1 MNLGQATNDRKRMVA
16 LMEALRERIPASAVE
31 RIPALLDA
39 LPDPLG
45 ALQRLEQFYRQLP
58 WEPKPEDYEGKA
70 IHAALTAFGNS
81 RYLSNMLLNSPGLL
95 RWALAPENLDH
106 TIPTGELRSDLG
118 AIAANA
124 RDEDVAQLIVRFK
137 RKHMLRIAM
146 RDLLSVASLA
156 ETALEL
162 SNLADVSIQA
172 AHDHIRQDLVQR
184 FGRPLCR
191 TETGQIHC
199 YFAVVALGKLGG
211 SELNYSSDIDL
222 MYIHTG
228 DGHTAGPVVTTNKDF
243 TDQLAKRLTGLLS
256 MMTPEGFSYRVD
268 LRLRPEGNAGELVA
282 PVSGATQYYF
292 HRARDWELQMLLK
305 ARPVAG
311 DLRLGRTFLDI
322 VTPQIYRTSTDFS
335 QIDRLAETRDRIQRQ
350 KRSRQR
356 KSLDVK
362 LDAGGIRDIEFLVQ
376 CLQRLHGGQDRFLRS
391 GGTMYALHR
400 LREKGY
406 LDSRDYGSLFNAY
419 RYLRRAEHHLQLV
432 DNRQTHE
439 LPRDEAGLRF
449 LATQM
454 GIRSQS
460 DLSEQVKTEIE
471 SHLTAVSEIYERVI
485 PSQRT
490 VASKPAVKVPAAAV
504 PAREERGD
512 APVAS
517 SVWRKRLPEIE
528 RFSVPLA
535 AELGELSLRW
545 GNRALESFLDRI
557 VSLPNVMTTIG
568 DRLDLVPRIGEL
580 MEFSPHFAG
589 YLARFPEDV
598 AVMSAPDGAAA
609 PNGAERSARDSA
621 PMHPTLAAILAGDS
635 KPEEAAG
642 ELRRF
647 FRRRMLSIQ
656 TGSICDREGVFST
669 LLGASDLAEWIL
681 QAAHALALRESA
693 GNGDLRVDS
702 PDAMRIIALGRLGMR
717 EFDLGSDAD
726 IVFVIPDS
734 ESKRLTLW
742 TQVAN
747 RIIDIVISYTADG
760 QMFSID
766 PRLRPLGRDGELVQT
781 ERQFL
786 NYFAD
791 QAESWEAITYMKART
806 VAGDL
811 ETGKQFLVQLQQV
824 LWQQFAQREE
834 LRALLVRMRSRL
846 EVEQGEAKPLKSGP
860 GGYYDI
866 DFLLL
871 YWRLIRAESFYESL
885 NTPQRIAIIR
895 ETDPSHTDDLKVLL
909 KATTVFRAL
918 DHGVRLSKG
927 TSSHDLPPTEWQ
939 RELLAGLVSRWLP
952 EDVRDLPLAELL
964 VASRESVRTVFNS
977 AFRAAE

>member
-1 MNLGQATNDRKRMVA
+1 MVGESTTSDSARTAA
-16 LMEALRERIPASAVE
+16 LMASLRERIPETAAA

-39 LPDPLG
+39 LPDALG

-58 WEPKPEDYEGKA
+58 WEPKPEDYDGRA

-95 RWALAPENLDH
+95 RWVLARENLDH
-106 TIPTGELRSDLG
+106 SIPAGELRADLG
-118 AIAANA
+118 SIAANA
-124 RDEDVAQLIVRFK
+124 SDEDVALVIVRFK
-137 RKHMLRIAM
+137 RKHMVRIAM
-146 RDLLSVASLA
+146 RDLLAVAPLA
-156 ETALEL
+156 EIALEL

-172 AHDHIRQDLVQR
+172 AHDHIRQQLVQR
-184 FGRPLCR
+184 FGRPLCQ

-199 YFAVVALGKLGG
+199 NFAVVALGKLGG

-256 MMTPEGFSYRVD
+256 VMTPEGFSYRVD

-292 HRARDWELQMLLK
+292 KRARDWELQMLLK

-311 DLRLGRTFLDI
+311 DIRLGRTFLDI

-335 QIDRLAETRDRIQRQ
+335 QIDRLAETRDRIQQQ
-350 KRSRQR
+350 KRSRNR
-356 KSLDVK
+356 RSLDVK
-362 LDAGGIRDIEFLVQ
+362 LDPGGIRDIEFLVQ

-406 LDSRDYGSLFNAY
+406 LDSRQYGALFNAY
-419 RYLRRAEHHLQLV
+419 RYLRRVEHHLQLV

-439 LPRDEAGLRF
+439 LPHDEAGLRF
-449 LATQM
+449 LAAQM
-454 GIRSQS
+454 GARQQP
-460 DLSEQVKTEIE
+460 DMGAQVKTEIE
-471 SHLTAVSEIYERVI
+471 AHFNAVSEIYERVI
-485 PSQRT
+485 PSQRP
-490 VASKPAVKVPAAAV
+490 APAKPAPKVSPASSAAE
-504 PAREERGD
+504 EERVD

-517 SVWRKRLPEIE
+517 SVWRKRLPEIK

-535 AELGELSLRW
+535 AKFGDLNLRW

-557 VSLPNVMTTIG
+557 VALPSVMETLG
-568 DRLDLVPRIGEL
+568 SRLDLVPNIGEL
-580 MEFSPHFAG
+580 MEFSPHFAE

-598 AVMSAPDGAAA
+598 AVMSAQEGDAR
-609 PNGAERSARDSA
+609 PNGSARSARPASA
-621 PMHPTLAAILAGDS
+621 MHPALAGILSADME
-635 KPEEAAG
+635 PEETAG
-642 ELRRF
+642 KMRRF
-647 FRRRMLSIQ
+647 FRRRMLAIQ
-656 TGSICDREGVFST
+656 AGSICDREDVFST

-681 QAAHALALRESA
+681 QGAYALALRETA
-693 GNGDLRVDS
+693 QLANEPVES

-726 IVFVIPDS
+726 IVFVIPDG
-734 ESKRLTLW
+734 ESKRLALW

-747 RIIDIVISYTADG
+747 RVIDIVISYTADG
-760 QMFSID
+760 QMFSVD

-786 NYFAD
+786 NYFGD
-791 QAESWEAITYMKART
+791 RAESWEALTYMKART
-806 VAGDL
+806 VAGDP
-811 ETGKQFLVQLQQV
+811 ESGKQFLVRLQQV

-834 LRALLVRMRSRL
+834 LRALLLRMRSRL
-846 EVEQGEAKPLKSGP
+846 ETEQGEAKPLKSGH

-866 DFLLL
+866 DFILL
-871 YWRLIRAESFYESL
+871 YWRLIRAESFYKSL
-885 NTPQRIAIIR
+885 NTPQRIEIIR
-895 ETDPSHTDDLKVLL
+895 ETDPSRTDDLGVLL

-952 EDVRDLPLAELL
+952 EDVRDVPLAELL
-964 VASRESVRTVFNS
+964 AASRDSVRSVFNS
-977 AFRAAE
+977 AFRTPA

>member
-1 MNLGQATNDRKRMVA
+1 MIGDSTTSDGARIAALTDSLRKR
-16 LMEALRERIPASAVE
+16 IPESAVV

-58 WEPKPEDYEGKA
+58 WEPTPEDYEGRA

-106 TIPTGELRSDLG
+106 SIPAGELRADLG
-118 AIAANA
+118 SIVANA
-124 RDEDVAQLIVRFK
+124 SDEDVALLIVRFK
-137 RKHMLRIAM
+137 RKHMMRIAM
-146 RDLLSVASLA
+146 RDLLSVAPLA
-156 ETALEL
+156 EIALEL

-172 AHDHIRQDLVQR
+172 AHDHIRQQLVQR
-184 FGRPLCR
+184 FGRPLCQ

-199 YFAVVALGKLGG
+199 NFAVVALGKLGG

-222 MYIHTG
+222 LYIHTG
-228 DGHTAGPVVTTNKDF
+228 DGRTAGPVVTTNKDF

-256 MMTPEGFSYRVD
+256 TMTPEGFSYRVD

-292 HRARDWELQMLLK
+292 KRARDWELQMLLK

-311 DLRLGRTFLDI
+311 DIRLGRTFLDI

-335 QIDRLAETRDRIQRQ
+335 QIDRLAETRDRIQQQ
-350 KRSRQR
+350 KRNRNR
-356 KSLDVK
+356 RSLDVK
-362 LDAGGIRDIEFLVQ
+362 LDPGGIRDIEFLVQ

-406 LDSRDYGSLFNAY
+406 LASREYGALFNAY
-419 RYLRRAEHHLQLV
+419 RYLRRVEHHLQLA
-432 DNRQTHE
+432 DNRQVHE
-439 LPRDEAGLRF
+439 LPRDGVALRL
-449 LATQM
+449 LAAQM
-454 GIRSQS
+454 GIRPRG
-460 DLSEQVKTEIE
+460 DVDERVKAEIE
-471 SHLTAVSEIYERVI
+471 THFNAVSEIYERVI
-485 PSQRT
+485 PSQRP
-490 VASKPAVKVPAAAV
+490 VPSKPAPKVSPASPAAGDK
-504 PAREERGD
+504 RGD

-517 SVWRKRLPEIE
+517 SVWRKRLPEIK
-528 RFSVPLA
+528 RFSEPLA
-535 AELGELSLRW
+535 DKFGGLNLRW
-545 GNRALESFLDRI
+545 GNRALEGFLDRI
-557 VSLPNVMTTIG
+557 VALPPVMETLG
-568 DRLDLVPRIGEL
+568 SQLDLVPNIGEL
-580 MEFSPHFAG
+580 MEFSPHFAE

-598 AVMSAPDGAAA
+598 AVISSSDREAP
-609 PNGAERSARDSA
+609 PNGPARSTRSAT
-621 PMHPTLAAILAGDS
+621 PMHPTLAAVLAADS
-635 KPEEAAG
+635 EPEETAA
-642 ELRRF
+642 EMRRF

-656 TGSICDREGVFST
+656 AGSICDREDVFST

-681 QAAHALALRESA
+681 QGAYALALRETVKLA
-693 GNGDLRVDS
+693 GASVES
-702 PDAMRIIALGRLGMR
+702 PDSMRIIALGRLGMR

-726 IVFVIPDS
+726 IVFVIPDG
-734 ESKRLTLW
+734 ESKRLAPW

-747 RIIDIVISYTADG
+747 RVIDIVISYTADG
-760 QMFSID
+760 QMFSVD

-791 QAESWEAITYMKART
+791 RAESWEALTYMKART
-806 VAGDL
+806 VAGDP
-811 ETGKQFLVQLQQV
+811 ESGKQFLVRLQHV
-824 LWQQFAQREE
+824 LWKQFAHREE
-834 LRALLVRMRSRL
+834 LRALLARMRSRL
-846 EVEQGEAKPLKSGP
+846 ETEQGEAKPLKSGR

-871 YWRLIRAESFYESL
+871 YWRLMRAESFYKSL
-885 NTPQRIAIIR
+885 NTPQRIEIIR
-895 ETDPSHTDDLKVLL
+895 ETDPTHTDDLDVLL

-952 EDVRDLPLAELL
+952 KDIRDVPLAELL
-964 VASRESVRTVFNS
+964 AASRDSVRSVFNS
-977 AFRAAE
+977 AFRTPA